1 MNPTEPILDRL
12 HQLTEQNLAQSDYS
26 IDNLCRD
33 LGISRSQLFRIVKE
47 HSGLSPALYIRQQR
61 LLTAQNLLTTTDLRI
76 TEIAERIGMDSPQSF
91 TKVFTQTFGYSPSE
105 YRKQGPP
112 PESSDRPIGG
122 NVGGS
127 PKGEVQ
133 PLGKSPTFLFR
144 PKAALLMRQQAPLWG
159 GQTIRVG
166 GLLLLIFGFFWYRW
180 QQPAVM
186 PASSVAVL
194 PFTTP
199 SAEAMMLTDGL
210 MGQVHASLASVEGI
224 KVISKASSMQF
235 RDTPKTIPT
244 IARELNVAYVLT
256 GSLQQTGAN
265 LDLSM
270 ELVQA
275 NDDRTLWTRRYQG
288 PAPNAVAFMNTIARE
303 VVQTLRQTINS
314 ATASQID
321 KLPTTNWAAY
331 QAFLEGQ
338 KLMQSREKAKLQASI
353 ERFDAAIALDTA
365 YANAYAYRASA
376 YFIRGSFFFMDGEQS
391 SRLAEKSALKAIALD
406 PGNGT
411 AYAVLAGVY
420 RNQHKWDQAQ
430 ETYRIALK
438 HSPNDAQINYWY
450 SLTLRTLGRFGEAI
464 QYSRKAADLDP
475 LSGIILGGYINSC
488 SYARDFTQAK
498 QAIDRGALLFDRE
511 YMYFF
516 ARATYHLNKGEYA
529 AAIHE
534 FQKSD
539 VLSRYPKNGSN
550 IAFCNAR
557 LGRHDL
563 TQRYLDTLAQ
573 TPANEHARAT
583 AYAGLSQR
591 DSCFAALQRAAQRNT
606 IPDYFNISSVFAF
619 LQTDPRYDA
628 LLRQF
633 ELPRVD
639 LVK

>member
-1 MNPTEPILDRL
+1 MTPAEPILERI
-12 HQLTEQNLAQSDYS
+12 HQLTEQNLARSNYS
-26 IDNLCRD
+26 IDDLCRD

-61 LLTAQNLLTTTDLRI
+61 LLFAQKLLTTSDLRI
-76 TEIAERIGMDSPQSF
+76 AEIADRIGMDSPQSF

-105 YRKQGPP
+105 YRKQALPQAEQ
-112 PESSDRPIGG
+112 PEEEALVVPELDPSLVFEPSEPLPIA
-122 NVGGS
+122 
-127 PKGEVQ
+127 PE
-133 PLGKSPTFLFR
+133 PLPAK
-144 PKAALLMRQQAPLWG
+144 
-159 GQTIRVG
+159 RVYK
-166 GLLLLIFGFFWYRW
+166 LLLTLPLLILALAGGYFWYRW
-180 QQPAVM
+180 QQPDVVQ
-186 PASSVAVL
+186 ASSVAVL

-199 SAEAMMLTDGL
+199 NAEAMMLTDGL
-210 MGQVHASLASVEGI
+210 MGQVHTSLASVEGI
-224 KVISKASSMQF
+224 KVISKASSMLF
-235 RDTPKTIPT
+235 RDTPKTIPA

-256 GSLQQTGAN
+256 GNLQQTGAN
-265 LDLSM
+265 LDLSV

-275 NDDRTLWTRRYQG
+275 DDDRTLWTRRYQG
-288 PAPNAVAFMNTIARE
+288 PATNAVAFMNTIARE
-303 VVQTLRQTINS
+303 VAQTLRQTLSS

-321 KLPTTNWAAY
+321 KLPTANWAAY

-338 KLMQSREKAKLQASI
+338 KLMQSREKAKLEASI
-353 ERFDAAIALDTA
+353 ERFDKAIALDTV

-376 YFIRGSFFFMDGEQS
+376 YFIMGSFFFMDGEQS

-411 AYAVLAGVY
+411 AYAVLAGIY
-420 RNQHKWDQAQ
+420 KNEHKWDQAQ

-450 SLTLRTLGRFGEAI
+450 SLTLRTLGRFREAI

-488 SYARDFTQAK
+488 SYAHDFTQAK

-557 LGRHDL
+557 LGRRDL
-563 TQRYLDTLAQ
+563 TQRYLDTLAR
-573 TPANEHARAT
+573 TPANEHVRAT
-583 AYAGLSQR
+583 AYAGLNNR
-591 DSCFAALQRAAQRNT
+591 DSCFAALHRAALRNT
-606 IPDYFNISSVFAF
+606 IPDYFNISPVFAF

-633 ELPRVD
+633 ELPRVK